1 MITKADDLNKNGT
14 SPARGSRR
22 PRRTSRH
29 RSIRP
34 RLSKIFKIERR
45 SAAFDAALR
54 APLTSSAF
62 LYCRAPNTV
71 KKAREQQVDTTL
83 YSTLAE
89 SGLEMSKKLGGAGKH
104 TPAELVTRL
113 IHLFTHDCADK
124 TATAAEDSGA
134 FDWHVCGS
142 HVAKH
147 FAEAPSASF
156 MNGPMDAQVKLRAA
170 HQRRRAEPLGPVTT
184 ADAVDDT
191 NAEQQTDHAMKRMVK
206 VMKERK
212 SKKETLTMEELAVN
226 PSSFAQF
233 VENVFTLS
241 FLVKDGEAGL
251 AMPEAPD
258 AADGGGVNP
267 VVKKTRKPEENLD
280 VERATFVMHLDVKGW
295 KALTAA
301 NGGRA
306 GAMPHRDDDDEDE
319 RELRALEDAPNPSP
333 RAGSDPAVAAARDAN
348 GDRAAGSGS
357 RSHENGAVSAG
368 PAKGKAAGKKRAR
381 APPQDVTNSQED
393 ERGGARRRGA
403 VDA

>member
-1 MITKADDLNKNGT
+1 MSRTASLSGSQVCSLLL
-14 SPARGSRR
+14 SPPTHLHFRR
-22 PRRTSRH
+22 N
-29 RSIRP
+29 
-34 RLSKIFKIERR
+34 
-45 SAAFDAALR
+45 R
-54 APLTSSAF
+54 A
-62 LYCRAPNTV
+62 V

-89 SGLEMSKKLGGAGKH
+89 SGLEMSKKLGGAAKH
-104 TPAELVTRL
+104 TPGELVTRL

-134 FDWHVCGS
+134 FDWRVCGS

-147 FAEAPSASF
+147 FAEAPAASF

-170 HQRRRAEPLGPVTT
+170 HQRRRNEPLGPVTT
-184 ADAVDDT
+184 TDAVDDT

-212 SKKETLTMEELAVN
+212 TKRQPLTMEELSVN
-226 PSSFAQF
+226 PTSFAQF

-251 AMPEAPD
+251 ALPEEAPLRE
-258 AADGGGVNP
+258 GETGLRP
-267 VVKKTRKPEENLD
+267 TVKKTRKPEENMD
-280 VERATFVMHLDVKGW
+280 VERATFVMHLDVAGW
-295 KALTAA
+295 RALTAE

-306 GAMPHRDDDDEDE
+306 GAMPHRDDDETPDE
-319 RELRALEDAPNPSP
+319 REPRGADAPGP
-333 RAGSDPAVAAARDAN
+333 RGVELAERLSVRDAD
-348 GDRAAGSGS
+348 GEVAG
-357 RSHENGAVSAG
+357 ENGGEETRRVA
-368 PAKGKAAGKKRAR
+368 KAAGKKRAR

-403 VDA
+403 VARRRGAVEA

>member
-1 MITKADDLNKNGT
+1 
-14 SPARGSRR
+14 
-22 PRRTSRH
+22 
-29 RSIRP
+29 
-34 RLSKIFKIERR
+34 
-45 SAAFDAALR
+45 
-54 APLTSSAF
+54 
-62 LYCRAPNTV
+62 
-71 KKAREQQVDTTL
+71 
-83 YSTLAE
+83 
-89 SGLEMSKKLGGAGKH
+89 MSKKLGGAGKH
-104 TPAELVTRL
+104 TAAELVTRL

-191 NAEQQTDHAMKRMVK
+191 NAEQQTDHAMKRMVR

-212 SKKETLTMEELAVN
+212 HKKETLTMEELAVN

-258 AADGGGVNP
+258 AADGVVNP

-306 GAMPHRDDDDEDE
+306 GAMPHRDDDDDDE
-319 RELRALEDAPNPSP
+319 REPRALE
-333 RAGSDPAVAAARDAN
+333 DPAVAAARDAN

-357 RSHENGAVSAG
+357 IQRKRRRERGTREG
-368 PAKGKAAGKKRAR
+368 KGCREEARAR
-381 APPQDVTNSQED
+381 AAAGCHEQP
-393 ERGGARRRGA
+393 GGRARRREA
-403 VDA
+403 TRHRRRVTDAFFLSRAPRRRKRDANDANDTFFAIDTRTPRCLVPYHTA

>member
-1 MITKADDLNKNGT
+1 M
-14 SPARGSRR
+14 
-22 PRRTSRH
+22 
-29 RSIRP
+29 
-34 RLSKIFKIERR
+34 
-45 SAAFDAALR
+45 
-54 APLTSSAF
+54 
-62 LYCRAPNTV
+62 
-71 KKAREQQVDTTL
+71 DTTL

-104 TPAELVTRL
+104 TAAELVTRL

-156 MNGPMDAQVKLRAA
+156 MNGPMDAQVKTRAA
-170 HQRRRAEPLGPVTT
+170 HRRRRDEPLGPVTT

-191 NAEQQTDHAMKRMVK
+191 NAEQQTDHAMKRMVR

-212 SKKETLTMEELAVN
+212 SKKETLTMEELAAN
-226 PSSFAQF
+226 PASFAQF

-251 AMPEAPD
+251 ALPEVSAKSEPI
-258 AADGGGVNP
+258 GEGSLRP

-306 GAMPHRDDDDEDE
+306 GAMPHRDDGDDEK
-319 RELRALEDAPNPSP
+319 RALDAPG
-333 RAGSDPAVAAARDAN
+333 AGFEPAAAARDASGEQAGGDREN
-348 GDRAAGSGS
+348 GDAR
-357 RSHENGAVSAG
+357 AG
-368 PAKGKAAGKKRAR
+368 PSRAAGKKRAR
-381 APPQDVTNSQED
+381 ALPQDVTNSQEED
-393 ERGGARRRGA
+393 KRGGARRRGA
-403 VDA
+403 VEA

>member
-1 MITKADDLNKNGT
+1 M
-14 SPARGSRR
+14 
-22 PRRTSRH
+22 
-29 RSIRP
+29 
-34 RLSKIFKIERR
+34 
-45 SAAFDAALR
+45 
-54 APLTSSAF
+54 
-62 LYCRAPNTV
+62 
-71 KKAREQQVDTTL
+71 DTTL

-104 TPAELVTRL
+104 TAAELVTRL

-184 ADAVDDT
+184 ADKVDDT

-258 AADGGGVNP
+258 AADGVVNP

-306 GAMPHRDDDDEDE
+306 GAMPHRDDDDDDNEP
-319 RELRALEDAPNPSP
+319 RALE
-333 RAGSDPAVAAARDAN
+333 DPAVAAARDAN

-357 RSHENGAVSAG
+357 GSHENGAASVG
-368 PAKGKAAGKKRAR
+368 PVKGKAAGKKRAR

-393 ERGGARRRGA
+393 ERGGARRRGT

>member
-1 MITKADDLNKNGT
+1 M
-14 SPARGSRR
+14 
-22 PRRTSRH
+22 
-29 RSIRP
+29 
-34 RLSKIFKIERR
+34 
-45 SAAFDAALR
+45 
-54 APLTSSAF
+54 
-62 LYCRAPNTV
+62 
-71 KKAREQQVDTTL
+71 DTTL

-104 TPAELVTRL
+104 TAAELVTRL

-258 AADGGGVNP
+258 AADGVVNP

-306 GAMPHRDDDDEDE
+306 GVMPHRDDDDDDE
-319 RELRALEDAPNPSP
+319 REPRALE
-333 RAGSDPAVAAARDAN
+333 DPAVAAARDAN

-357 RSHENGAVSAG
+357 GSHENGAASVG

-393 ERGGARRRGA
+393 ERGGARRRGT

>member
-1 MITKADDLNKNGT
+1 
-14 SPARGSRR
+14 
-22 PRRTSRH
+22 
-29 RSIRP
+29 
-34 RLSKIFKIERR
+34 
-45 SAAFDAALR
+45 
-54 APLTSSAF
+54 
-62 LYCRAPNTV
+62 
-71 KKAREQQVDTTL
+71 
-83 YSTLAE
+83 
-89 SGLEMSKKLGGAGKH
+89 MSKKLGGAAKH

-113 IHLFTHDCADK
+113 IRLFTRDCADK

-147 FAEAPSASF
+147 FAEAPAASF

-170 HQRRRAEPLGPVTT
+170 HRRRRDEPLGPVTT

-191 NAEQQTDHAMKRMVK
+191 NAEQQTDHAMKRMVR

-212 SKKETLTMEELAVN
+212 SKKETLTMEELAAN
-226 PSSFAQF
+226 PASFAQF

-251 AMPEAPD
+251 ALPEAREPI
-258 AADGGGVNP
+258 GEGSLRP

-280 VERATFVMHLDVKGW
+280 VERATFVMHLDVAGW
-295 KALTAA
+295 RALTAE

-306 GAMPHRDDDDEDE
+306 GAMPHRDDDETPDE
-319 RELRALEDAPNPSP
+319 REPRGADAPGP
-333 RAGSDPAVAAARDAN
+333 RGVELAERLSARDAD
-348 GDRAAGSGS
+348 GEVAG
-357 RSHENGAVSAG
+357 ENGGEETRRVA
-368 PAKGKAAGKKRAR
+368 KAAGKKRAR

-403 VDA
+403 VARRRGAVEA

>member
-1 MITKADDLNKNGT
+1 
-14 SPARGSRR
+14 
-22 PRRTSRH
+22 
-29 RSIRP
+29 
-34 RLSKIFKIERR
+34 
-45 SAAFDAALR
+45 
-54 APLTSSAF
+54 
-62 LYCRAPNTV
+62 
-71 KKAREQQVDTTL
+71 
-83 YSTLAE
+83 
-89 SGLEMSKKLGGAGKH
+89 
-104 TPAELVTRL
+104 
-113 IHLFTHDCADK
+113 
-124 TATAAEDSGA
+124 
-134 FDWHVCGS
+134 
-142 HVAKH
+142 
-147 FAEAPSASF
+147 
-156 MNGPMDAQVKLRAA
+156 
-170 HQRRRAEPLGPVTT
+170 
-184 ADAVDDT
+184 
-191 NAEQQTDHAMKRMVK
+191 MKRMVR

-212 SKKETLTMEELAVN
+212 HKKETLTMEELAVN

-258 AADGGGVNP
+258 AADGVVNP

-306 GAMPHRDDDDEDE
+306 GAMPHRDDDDDE
-319 RELRALEDAPNPSP
+319 REPRALE
-333 RAGSDPAVAAARDAN
+333 DPAVAAARDAN

-357 RSHENGAVSAG
+357 GSHENGAASVG
-368 PAKGKAAGKKRAR
+368 PAKGKAAGKKSAR

>member
-1 MITKADDLNKNGT
+1 MITKADTLNVNGT
-14 SPARGSRR
+14 SPARCSRQILVA
-22 PRRTSRH
+22 PRLTSRH
-29 RSIRP
+29 RSSRP
-34 RLSKIFKIERR
+34 RRSKNFKNLSRDARR
-45 SAAFDAALR
+45 LAASES
-54 APLTSSAF
+54 APLTSDRPHFPPHPA
-62 LYCRAPNTV
+62 V

-89 SGLEMSKKLGGAGKH
+89 SGLEMSKKLGGAAKH

-134 FDWHVCGS
+134 FDWRVCGS

-147 FAEAPSASF
+147 FAEAPAASF

-170 HQRRRAEPLGPVTT
+170 HQRRRNEPLGPVTT

-191 NAEQQTDHAMKRMVK
+191 NAEQQTDHAIKRMVK

-212 SKKETLTMEELAVN
+212 TKKEPLTMEELSIN
-226 PSSFAQF
+226 PTSFAQF

-251 AMPEAPD
+251 ALPEERE
-258 AADGGGVNP
+258 ADKGGLRP
-267 VVKKTRKPEENLD
+267 MVKKTRKPEENVDL
-280 VERATFVMHLDVKGW
+280 ERATFVMHLDVAGW
-295 KALTAA
+295 RALTEA

-306 GAMPHRDDDDEDE
+306 GAMPHRDDDC
-319 RELRALEDAPNPSP
+319 RPRGVDAPGASLEP
-333 RAGSDPAVAAARDAN
+333 AGAATRDAN
-348 GDRAAGSGS
+348 GDVAEAFP
-357 RSHENGAVSAG
+357 ENGASMRPPQV
-368 PAKGKAAGKKRAR
+368 PGKKRAR

-393 ERGGARRRGA
+393 ERGIARRRGA
-403 VDA
+403 VNA